1 MLTDQAPRI
10 IACPAARLI
19 EMFRLRA
26 AVWVGEG
33 ADPDAFPGGEWR
45 DDRDASRLHWIVLH
59 EDRIVATASLS
70 VHPTLADVEEG
81 DVYIRAGLVSL
92 GPVAA
97 PARVTVSPDFRG
109 CGLAQALLD
118 VQDAAALE
126 AGAVLSVRQASPPMR
141 RLLER
146 RGWQEHGPG
155 PWDVRFPG
163 VQFTV
168 MSHRRDK

>member
-1 MLTDQAPRI
+1 MTTER
-10 IACPAARLI
+10 AARIVICPPERLT

-33 ADPDAFPGGEWR
+33 ADPDAFPGGQWCDER
-45 DDRDASRLHWIVLH
+45 DDSRLHWIVLN
-59 EDRIVATASLS
+59 EDRIIATASLS

-81 DVYIRAGLVSL
+81 DVYLLAGLSAS

-97 PARVTVSPDFRG
+97 PARVTVAAEFRG
-109 CGLAQALLD
+109 AGLAQALLD
-118 VQDAAALE
+118 VQDAAALD
-126 AGAVLSVRQASPPMR
+126 AGAMLSVRQASPAMR

-146 RGWQEHGPG
+146 RGWQQHGPG
-155 PWDVRFPG
+155 PWDPRFPG

-168 MSHRRDK
+168 MSHRRQP

>member
-1 MLTDQAPRI
+1 MTDQAPRI
-10 IACPAARLI
+10 VVCPPARLT

-33 ADPDAFPGGEWR
+33 ADPRAFPGGEWR
-45 DDRDASRLHWIVLH
+45 DDSDASRRHWIVLH
-59 EDRIVATASLS
+59 EERIVATASLS
-70 VHPTLADVEEG
+70 VHATLAEVEEG
-81 DVYIRAGLVSL
+81 DVYVRAGLFSP

-97 PARVTVSPDFRG
+97 PARVTVAADFRG

-118 VQDAAALE
+118 VQDAEAVH
-126 AGAVLSVRQASPPMR
+126 AGATLSVRQASPAMR

-155 PWDVRFPG
+155 PWDARFPG

-168 MSHRRDK
+168 MSLVAKA